1 MSVDQEIR
9 FRGGAQRKKDRDS
22 EREEMEQELWKHLEA
37 RTLLKPKT

>member
-9 FRGGAQRKKDRDS
+9 FGEGHRERKTET
-22 EREEMEQELWKHLEA
+22 EREETEQELWKHLEA